1 MFCPDCHQFCKNKK
15 SLRNHKYTK
24 HRVQPA
30 PVFMFNNMDDN
41 DSNDAISHVSDS
53 VDIDSHEIVVENHD
67 FQP

>member
-1 MFCPDCHQFCKNKK
+1 
-15 SLRNHKYTK
+15 
-24 HRVQPA
+24 
-30 PVFMFNNMDDN
+30 MFNNMDDN